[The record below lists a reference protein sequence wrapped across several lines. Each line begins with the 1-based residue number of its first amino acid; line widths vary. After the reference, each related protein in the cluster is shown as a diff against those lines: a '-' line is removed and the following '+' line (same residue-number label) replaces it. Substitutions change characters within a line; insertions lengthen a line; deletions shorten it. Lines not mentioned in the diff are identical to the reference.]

1 MPRLYAW
8 IALCLLLVGTAC
20 STAPDSHAA
29 ATTFVVVRHAEKASD
44 DPRDPSLTER
54 GRQRAAALAASLA
67 KEPVVAVYATDYR
80 RTRQTAQPLAT
91 AHGLEVTSYD
101 AKQATGDFVAALRR
115 RHGIGTVIIVGHSNT
130 VPDIASALCRCTA
143 AKIDESDYGNLYTVR
158 VDASGRAMLSHEHD

>member
-8 IALCLLLVGTAC
+8 IALCLLLVAAAC

-54 GRQRAAALAASLA
+54 GRQRATALAASLA

-80 RTRQTAQPLAT
+80 RTRQTAQPLAS
-91 AHGLEVTSYD
+91 AHGLEVTRYD
-101 AKQATGDFVAALRR
+101 AKQATGDFVTTLRR
-115 RHGIGTVIIVGHSNT
+115 RNGIGTVIIVGHSNT
-130 VPDIASALCRCTA
+130 VPDIVSALCRCTA
-143 AKIDESDYGNLYTVR
+143 AKIDESDYGNRYTVH
-158 VDASGRAMLSHEHD
+158 VDASGQATLSHQHD